1 VKPKLR
7 RQWQRGKQKILRR
20 LAPLIGGTEPRQHG
34 MPEFHGPQ
42 PTYELAE
49 RTAAVGCGG
58 LGFMLR
64 IQKAEGHRPLPYT
77 ALGWKVPDIAAELA
91 ALRARGVTF
100 ERFPGLAQDAQGI
113 WSAPSGA
120 RIAWFKDPD
129 GNVLSLAQF

>member
-1 VKPKLR
+1 LV
-7 RQWQRGKQKILRR
+7 
-20 LAPLIGGTEPRQHG
+20 IGARATGELK
-34 MPEFHGPQ
+34 M
-42 PTYELAE
+42 LAE
-49 RTAAVGCGG
+49 RELMAFVATSRADESLAFYRDVLG
-58 LGFMLR
+58 LRLVADEPFALVFDAHGVMLR

-100 ERFPGLAQDAQGI
+100 ERFPGLPQDAQGI